1 MSALQGSPSKAH
13 EKDTVAPSP
22 KGADPAFRPQL
33 DSPPSYGSYEA
44 RESYSSHMYPVGHH
58 GQPPRRNTP
67 MRRFCTAFAFAILL
81 WVLISAL
88 IQSLLVVTKYS
99 SQLVSIDEWPSDEDF
114 LIPPDL
120 ERVRCVWGDEI
131 GQDTKLKASF
141 KQILQAPLTFPFKV
155 QERFELPIDSE
166 NVFFLSRGV
175 YSGGRIKI
183 KRSRKASDVA
193 KVKVRLE
200 YLRPGTPRIAK
211 VCQFK
216 RGDGETGLGVFTP
229 EIPKYPQHNLAV
241 YITVGL
247 PKSNSSDYLHI
258 KKFETDMPNFTQLLG
273 ELGKDVFFDQISLRS
288 ANGGIVAKS
297 IVAQQGRVETSNG
310 PVALNDAT
318 FGSFDVISRNGPIS
332 GVFNATGSLILK
344 TSNDRIA
351 GKVFLNTDENGKAK
365 LELATR
371 NSYIDTEILLNH
383 FQKGSTGGD
392 FDITASN
399 VNGLVKLRIT
409 DAPVDSKLDLQART
423 KNAPVDV
430 MLHPTF
436 EGDFEVSS
444 NFLLPTVHV
453 KQGVRDP
460 SGQERHRSV
469 QLSRQGHLAKGN
481 VSWSDEGKGRGHVE
495 LETSYSPAVMKL

>member
-1 MSALQGSPSKAH
+1 
-13 EKDTVAPSP
+13 
-22 KGADPAFRPQL
+22 
-33 DSPPSYGSYEA
+33 
-44 RESYSSHMYPVGHH
+44 
-58 GQPPRRNTP
+58 

-99 SQLVSIDEWPSDEDF
+99 SQLVSIVSDSRIFIDIHCVPFQDEWPSDEDF

-155 QERFELPIDSE
+155 QEKFELPIDSE
-166 NVFFLSRGV
+166 NLFFLSRGV

-273 ELGKDVFFDQISLRS
+273 ELGKDVFFDEISLKS

-351 GKVFLNTDENGKAK
+351 GKV
-365 LELATR
+365 
-371 NSYIDTEILLNH
+371 YIDTEILLNH

-392 FDITASN
+392 FDVTASN

-409 DAPVDSKLDLQART
+409 DAPVDSKLDLQARS

-460 SGQERHRSV
+460 SGQDRDRSV

-495 LETSYSPAVMKL
+495 LETSYSPAVLKL